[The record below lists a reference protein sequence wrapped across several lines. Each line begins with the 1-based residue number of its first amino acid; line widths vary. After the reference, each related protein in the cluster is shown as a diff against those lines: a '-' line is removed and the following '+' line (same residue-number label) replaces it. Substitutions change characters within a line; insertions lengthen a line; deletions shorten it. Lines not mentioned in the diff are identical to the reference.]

1 MGGANNICSDKT
13 GTLTMNKMTVTN
25 IFVGVD
31 KPVKVVD
38 PQYQWADYLPN
49 ELHRQLFIEAI
60 SCNTSGSVE
69 HASAT
74 EQAMLIFMNKIGE
87 NVNDH
92 RAKHMPE
99 NYVRFQFT
107 SKRKRMSTIIHNC
120 GKTEHGYDRRVHMKG
135 AAEIVL
141 DECSFY
147 LNDQGQKTPLT
158 DSVKQNFL
166 KTITVYASQSL
177 RTISFAYRDLKSG
190 EGGPEHNLLKEG
202 DYLYEV
208 EKGGY
213 TLVGIIGIKDV
224 IRPEVPLA
232 VERCQKAGIMVRMVT
247 GDNLITA
254 KAIAREC
261 GILTDEL
268 ANLPDSVMEGPQF
281 FDRMGGI
288 ICRNCKQKS
297 PCDCD
302 RKDVREGVKNLES
315 FKSVAKNLRVL
326 ARSRPE
332 DKYLLVT
339 GLKELG
345 EVVAVTGDGTND
357 APALKKADVGF
368 AMGITGTEIAKHAA
382 DIIIMDDNFA
392 SIVKAC
398 MWGRN
403 VYDNIRKFL
412 QFQITVSLVALF
424 TAFIGSVVLQDSP
437 L

>member
-1 MGGANNICSDKT
+1 
-13 GTLTMNKMTVTN
+13 
-25 IFVGVD
+25 
-31 KPVKVVD
+31 
-38 PQYQWADYLPN
+38 
-49 ELHRQLFIEAI
+49 
-60 SCNTSGSVE
+60 
-69 HASAT
+69 
-74 EQAMLIFMNKIGE
+74 MNKIGE
-87 NVNDH
+87 DVNKH

-107 SKRKRMSTIIHNC
+107 SKRKRMSTVIHNC

-177 RTISFAYRDLKSG
+177 RTISFAYRDLRAG
-190 EGGPEHNLLKEG
+190 EGGPEHNLINEG

-261 GILTDEL
+261 GILNDDL
-268 ANLPDSVMEGPQF
+268 ANLPDSVMEGP
-281 FDRMGGI
+281 
-288 ICRNCKQKS
+288 
-297 PCDCD
+297 
-302 RKDVREGVKNLES
+302 
-315 FKSVAKNLRVL
+315 
-326 ARSRPE
+326 
-332 DKYLLVT
+332 
-339 GLKELG
+339 
-345 EVVAVTGDGTND
+345 
-357 APALKKADVGF
+357 
-368 AMGITGTEIAKHAA
+368 
-382 DIIIMDDNFA
+382 
-392 SIVKAC
+392 
-398 MWGRN
+398 
-403 VYDNIRKFL
+403 
-412 QFQITVSLVALF
+412 
-424 TAFIGSVVLQDSP
+424 
-437 L
+437 